1 MLFVVQNAV
10 AAVGRKNP
18 LVALTDEIITELAY
32 LSTHF
37 SLTDQYETLTKLA
50 KAVFD
55 APTLRWNDF
64 RKLGAHRA
72 ALNYVPPSGF
82 TIESGR
88 TQLEA
93 LRTKVEQR
101 QQSHLDALQ
110 GAENI
115 DYVVA
120 CTDCLNEIRNLT
132 ESKCPT
138 WPPVPQAA
146 LAAVGLKDPSAA
158 LTDVLL
164 SELRF
169 LEEHCSKTV
178 QFEILVQKQ
187 KVAQKNRKT
196 SESKAIFEQRTALRY
211 TPPGGFTVT
220 SARTRLD
227 TLRINVTQ
235 RRQALGFSMHA
246 PEHIDYIVACTD
258 CLQKLEGHLNECS
271 AAPHA
276 NMQQQIS
283 TSELRTISW
292 ADLTA
297 ETSNCVLG
305 TGSFGR
311 VFHLLWQQSR
321 DKVHPVAVKVMSQ
334 TFARYANLDYTA
346 ALAMAKQE
354 AKTIHEISVRGGD
367 AMSTHVIQVYG
378 FVQGPLPATLTSAFK
393 GARAGEEAY
402 GIVMRLEAGGSLK
415 QLLHPDPGKPK
426 TPLSTEERI
435 RLLALAARGL
445 TELHR
450 IGTVHADLKPD
461 NILLSIKNPP
471 DVRIADFGL
480 SVIREQMIG
489 SNTNTTAS
497 VQRTGTV
504 AGTKLYNAP
513 EMLLSNSDAEGNVAR
528 ASRSTDIFAF
538 GIVIHEVLSGTE
550 PYEGQTDITE
560 HNFEN
565 KISQGARPL
574 TSLLPSDTPLSL
586 IKLLEKCWD
595 GDRANRPTAA
605 ECLATITHAHSV
617 LESKEFDIFYSHRW
631 GDPKNKKFLTYVCFL
646 LRREGYHAWFDV
658 DYMGFD
664 LEASM
669 KGGVARSKVVVA
681 CVDSGYQDRPNCMLE
696 LRHAR
701 SLSPPKTVVTVI
713 TQPDIMTWG
722 SPELKSLCGVPGKAV
737 LDISGSAA
745 LDGWDALDG
754 PTDAMKSRVEQEV
767 KELVKMLKAVGCEPS
782 L

>member
-1 MLFVVQNAV
+1 MP
-10 AAVGRKNP
+10 P
-18 LVALTDEIITELAY
+18 L
-32 LSTHF
+32 
-37 SLTDQYETLTKLA
+37 
-50 KAVFD
+50 
-55 APTLRWNDF
+55 
-64 RKLGAHRA
+64 
-72 ALNYVPPSGF
+72 GF
-82 TIESGR
+82 TVVSAR
-88 TQLEA
+88 SRLEA
-93 LRTKVEQR
+93 LQDKV
-101 QQSHLDALQ
+101 H
-110 GAENI
+110 
-115 DYVVA
+115 
-120 CTDCLNEIRNLT
+120 
-132 ESKCPT
+132 
-138 WPPVPQAA
+138 
-146 LAAVGLKDPSAA
+146 
-158 LTDVLL
+158 
-164 SELRF
+164 
-169 LEEHCSKTV
+169 
-178 QFEILVQKQ
+178 
-187 KVAQKNRKT
+187 
-196 SESKAIFEQRTALRY
+196 
-211 TPPGGFTVT
+211 
-220 SARTRLD
+220 
-227 TLRINVTQ
+227 Q
-235 RRQALGFSMHA
+235 RRQALRDKMDFH
-246 PEHIDYIVACTD
+246 ENIDFIVACTV
-258 CLQKLEGHLNECS
+258 CLQKLDVLLKECS
-271 AAPHA
+271 AALPLVNAMIPKHT
-276 NMQQQIS
+276 NKKGL
-283 TSELRTISW
+283 ETISW
-292 ADLTA
+292 NDLTA
-297 ETSNCVLG
+297 DKPNCVLG

-311 VFHLLWQQSR
+311 VFQLSWQQAGG
-321 DKVHPVAVKVMSQ
+321 KVPVAVKVMSE
-334 TFARYANLDYTA
+334 TFARYAKRDYAA

-354 AKTIHEISVRGGD
+354 AETIHEISVRGGD

-378 FVQGPLPATLTSAFK
+378 FVQGPLPSTLTSAFK

-415 QLLHPDPGKPK
+415 QLLHPGLGKPK

-435 RLLALAARGL
+435 RILALAASGL

-480 SVIREQMIG
+480 SVIREQMAG
-489 SNTNTTAS
+489 PDLATTAS
-497 VQRTGTV
+497 VARTGTI

-513 EMLLSNSDAEGNVAR
+513 ELLPINADADGKVAR
-528 ASRSTDIFAF
+528 ASRSTDIYAF
-538 GIVIHEVLSGTE
+538 GIVIHEVLSGKV
-550 PYEGQTDITE
+550 PYEGQTGINDQ
-560 HNFEN
+560 NFET
-565 KISQGARPL
+565 KINQKVRPL
-574 TSLLPSDTPLSL
+574 AALLPIDTPPAIRSL
-586 IKLLEKCWD
+586 MEKCWD
-595 GDRANRPTAA
+595 SNRINRPTAA
-605 ECLATITHAHSV
+605 ECLATITHGLSV
-617 LESKEFDIFYSHRW
+617 LGSKEFDVFYSHRW

-754 PTDAMKSRVEQEV
+754 PTDSMKTRVEQEV